1 MEALAVDSPQHMV
14 FSRRL
19 RLFTAL
25 FSLWALLWTQS
36 AIAAYTCPAL
46 AEAAEL
52 VAMSEAGTPCAEMM
66 AQAAQEDQPALCA
79 AHCHPTVQSA
89 DAYQVPAVA
98 APALLM
104 TLMATTLPEP
114 STAANTPSPDLR
126 RSTSPPLSV
135 RHCCLRI

>member
-1 MEALAVDSPQHMV
+1 MV
-14 FSRRL
+14 FSRRI

-36 AIAAYTCPAL
+36 AIAAYACPAL
-46 AEAAEL
+46 AEAVEL
-52 VAMSEAGTPCAEMM
+52 VAMSEAGMPCAEMM
-66 AQAAQEDQPALCA
+66 AQAAQDDQPALCV

-98 APALLM
+98 APALL
-104 TLMATTLPEP
+104 ATVMVTTMPEP
-114 STAANTPSPDLR
+114 STASNLLSTPDLR
-126 RSTSPPLSV
+126 RSTSPPLAV